1 MCECGTIIFKYFKP
15 LPTITMSFSDAAI
28 PSFAEQVLTQDQ
40 ASQTSQTSQE
50 YEEHS
55 SRTITLHG
63 YSQHSDHQYRASQIN
78 YMMNTLIDKAMQR
91 ITSELGFDIFSRDLS
106 DYEHAYSIV
115 IPKDLYY
122 DESPTAND
130 FRDTLERWVKAIFN
144 THYIYIETEWRES
157 SLDPDSDFSAPLYE
171 VDCCGSRSREINIG
185 PHLYFTCSMRC
196 TATRRPPLDVA
207 PASQVWP
214 EGIPYKWSVIT
225 EQPDDA
231 IVHYITGEFVA
242 RKDLNATIAAAIAYA
257 ETQLAEMELAPP
269 APQELA

>member
-1 MCECGTIIFKYFKP
+1 
-15 LPTITMSFSDAAI
+15 MSAIDTTDLAIAAAAAAAASDN
-28 PSFAEQVLTQDQ
+28 PNLVEPV
-40 ASQTSQTSQE
+40 E
-50 YEEHS
+50 YNH
-55 SRTITLHG
+55 RTVTLHG

-78 YMMNTLIDKAMQR
+78 HMIDILIDKAMQR
-91 ITSELGFDIFSRDLS
+91 ITSELGFNIFSRDLS

-122 DESPTAND
+122 DESPAAHD

-144 THYIYIETEWRES
+144 THYIYLETEWRES
-157 SLDPDSDFSAPLYE
+157 SLDPDSEFKGPLYE

-207 PASQVWP
+207 SAQEVWP

-225 EQPDDA
+225 EQPDEA

-242 RKDLNATIAAAIAYA
+242 RGDLNATIAAAIAYA
-257 ETQLAEMELAPP
+257 EKQLTAETAPVAPP
-269 APQELA
+269 PETQELA